1 MLKANELQQRF
12 SQVEHTIH
20 DAAQRCEH
28 VQTVPMDLKDRI
40 QHLDQM
46 AMHARSLLQQQDEFQ
61 IRQYVDEM
69 EELGD
74 LARDAV
80 EYSTAP
86 IDGQLKDAVLQAH
99 RELSDLK
106 HQLLH

>member
-1 MLKANELQQRF
+1 MMQENELQQRF
-12 SQVEHTIH
+12 SRMENTIH
-20 DAAQRCEH
+20 HAAQCCEH
-28 VQTVPMDLKDRI
+28 MQAVPMDLKDRI

-46 AMHARSLLQQQDEFQ
+46 AMHARSLLQSQDEYQ

-80 EYSTAP
+80 EYATSA
-86 IDGQLKDAVLQAH
+86 IDVELKDAVLQAH

-106 HQLLH
+106 HQLH

>member
-1 MLKANELQQRF
+1 MMEANELQQRF
-12 SQVEHTIH
+12 SQVENTIH
-20 DAAQRCEH
+20 HAAQRCEH
-28 VQTVPMDLKDRI
+28 VQTVPMDVKDRI

-46 AMHARSLLQQQDEFQ
+46 AMHARSLMQSQDEYQ
-61 IRQYVDEM
+61 IRQCVDEM

-86 IDGQLKDAVLQAH
+86 IDGELKNAVLQAH
-99 RELSDLK
+99 RELSELK
-106 HQLLH
+106 HRLH